1 MGDNNTRE
9 YAQLNESERRLNTID
24 QTLREFGARISD
36 VETKTVVYNEQIK
49 MILNVMQEI
58 KLSLKELQK
67 TVDDLERRPA
77 DLSQKIFIG
86 VMTSLVTALL
96 MLGLKLMQ

>member
-1 MGDNNTRE
+1 MGDNE
-9 YAQLNESERRLNTID
+9 KQEGSQPNETQRRLNNID
-24 QTLREFGARISD
+24 QTLKDFGVRLSE

-49 MILNVMQEI
+49 MIFNVLEDI

-67 TVDDLERRPA
+67 TVNSLEKRPA

-86 VMTSLVTALL
+86 VLTSLITALL
-96 MLGLKLMQ
+96 VLGLKFI

>member
-1 MGDNNTRE
+1 VGDNEKRE
-9 YAQLNESERRLNTID
+9 YSQPNETQRRLDSID
-24 QTLREFGARISD
+24 QTLKDFGVRLGE

-49 MILNVMQEI
+49 MIFNVLEDI

-67 TVDDLERRPA
+67 TVNSLEKRPA

-86 VMTSLVTALL
+86 VLTSLITALL
-96 MLGLKLMQ
+96 VLGLKFI

>member
-1 MGDNNTRE
+1 
-9 YAQLNESERRLNTID
+9 
-24 QTLREFGARISD
+24 
-36 VETKTVVYNEQIK
+36 

>member
-1 MGDNNTRE
+1 MGDNDRRE
-9 YAQLNESERRLNTID
+9 SSLPNETQRRLDSID
-24 QTLREFGARISD
+24 QTLKDFGVRLGE

-49 MILNVMQEI
+49 MIFNMLEDI

-67 TVDDLERRPA
+67 TVNALEKRPA

-86 VMTSLVTALL
+86 VLTSMITALL
-96 MLGLKLMQ
+96 MLGLKFI